1 MTILDFNK
9 SRIYLVEQRVF
20 SLELSDFCKSVL
32 SNRLKTVSS
41 LLRVNLAITKSSP
54 DHTIILPLPLWPK
67 WGGRRGQLGSDH
79 IFSIYQMRSFQ
90 PCTACLNIYQPAD
103 INILKC
109 TKWSKDVSHEALTK
123 AWCYL
128 CNQPH
133 LERSNDK
140 RLFGIF
146 IGGISLGV
154 MVSNEL
160 LGGSHRHFKSLLSE
174 DE

>member
-1 MTILDFNK
+1 MQE
-9 SRIYLVEQRVF
+9 SPV
-20 SLELSDFCKSVL
+20 SVL